1 MGDEMHNYL
10 FSFCL
15 AAILAWPTLAIPQ
28 DDHSAHH
35 AHHNMSQEDFAR
47 LREVVDQY
55 KTMTDDEIMKSMAEM
70 PGNYDWYVSEQAVRG
85 DTGVLVL
92 AHGAGEFGD
101 KIFKQSL
108 EPLAARHPVALGFG
122 MAMMGSSHLQKA
134 VDELTA
140 AGAKRVV
147 VVPAALSRNASVYR
161 QWSYILG
168 EREEAAYLDPGRVRT
183 NAELILRPVMGGH
196 PLAAQIMLDYANEIS
211 EAPQQE
217 ALIVVGHGPEKIS
230 DNELEL
236 AILRRHVE
244 FLKQETNFASIK
256 AINLQDDAPDDIR
269 AANVGTLRSWI
280 SEASAAGQR
289 VLIVGYLMSTR
300 GIQWKFKEDLKG
312 LDYTLQTKGISSH
325 PLFAQWIELSVDA
338 G

>member
-1 MGDEMHNYL
+1 MHKPL
-10 FSFCL
+10 ISLSL
-15 AAILAWPTLAIPQ
+15 AVLLAWPILANSQ

-35 AHHNMSQEDFAR
+35 GHHKMSQEDFAR

-55 KTMTDDEIMKSMAEM
+55 KPLSDAEIMKSMAEM
-70 PGNYDWYVSEQAVRG
+70 PGNYDWYVSERDLRG
-85 DTGVLVL
+85 ETGVLVL

-101 KIFKQSL
+101 RIFKQSL

-134 VDELTA
+134 VDELTG
-140 AGAKRVV
+140 AGAMRVV
-147 VVPAALSRNASVYR
+147 VVPAALSHNASVFR

-168 EREEAAYLDPGRVRT
+168 KREEAAYLDAGQVQT
-183 NAELILRPVMGGH
+183 DAELILRPVMGGH

-211 EAPQQE
+211 EVQAKE
-217 ALIVVGHGPEKIS
+217 TVIVVGHGPEKIS

-236 AILRRHVE
+236 AILHDHVD
-244 FLKQETNFASIK
+244 FLKQESNFASIK
-256 AINLQDDAPDDIR
+256 GINLQDDAPDEIR
-269 AANVGTLRSWI
+269 SANVEKLRSWI
-280 SEASAAGQR
+280 SEESGAGQR

-312 LDYTLQTKGISSH
+312 LD
-325 PLFAQWIELSVDA
+325 
-338 G
+338 

>member
-1 MGDEMHNYL
+1 MRNHL
-10 FSFCL
+10 LSFSL
-15 AAILAWPTLAIPQ
+15 AVLLSWPLLAISQ

-35 AHHNMSQEDFAR
+35 GHHTMSQEDFAR
-47 LREVVDQY
+47 LRDVVDQY
-55 KTMTDDEIMKSMAEM
+55 KTMTDEQIMQSMAEM
-70 PGNYDWYVSEQAVRG
+70 PGNYDWYVSGRTVRG

-101 KIFKQSL
+101 RIFKQSL
-108 EPLAARHPVALGFG
+108 EPLAARQPVALGFG
-122 MAMMGSSHLQKA
+122 MAMMGSGHLQKA
-134 VDELTA
+134 FNELTA

-168 EREEAAYLDPGRVRT
+168 ERDEAAYLAAGQIETD
-183 NAELILRPVMGGH
+183 AQIILKPVMGGH

-211 EAPQQE
+211 EAPGQE

-230 DNELEL
+230 DNQREL

-244 FLKQETNFASIK
+244 FLKKESDFASVK
-256 AINLQDDAPDDIR
+256 AINLQDDAPDKIR
-269 AANVGTLRSWI
+269 SANVGILRSWI

-325 PLFAQWIELSVDA
+325 PLFAQWIEMSVEE

>member
-1 MGDEMHNYL
+1 MHNYL
-10 FSFCL
+10 LGLSL
-15 AAILAWPTLAIPQ
+15 ATVILAGSSLASAQ
-28 DDHSAHH
+28 EDHSAHH
-35 AHHNMSQEDFAR
+35 GHHNMSQEDFAR
-47 LREVVDQY
+47 LRDVVDQY
-55 KTMTDDEIMKSMAEM
+55 KTMSDDEIMQSMAEM
-70 PGNYDWYVSEQAVRG
+70 PGDYDWYVSDKAVRN

-92 AHGAGEFGD
+92 AHGAGEYGD
-101 KIFKQSL
+101 RVFKQSL
-108 EPLAARHPVALGFG
+108 EPLASKQPVALGFG
-122 MAMMGSSHLQKA
+122 MAMMGSGHLQKA

-168 EREEAAYLDPGRVRT
+168 KRQQAAYLEAGQIKTD
-183 NAELILRPVMGGH
+183 AELILRPVMGGH
-196 PLAAQIMLDYANEIS
+196 PLAAEIMRDYASEIS
-211 EAPQQE
+211 ETPKNE
-217 ALIVVGHGPEKIS
+217 ALIIVGHGPEDIN
-230 DNELEL
+230 DNQREL
-236 AILRRHVE
+236 AILRRHVD
-244 FLKQETNFASIK
+244 FLRQQTDFASVR
-256 AINLQDDAPDDIR
+256 AINLQDDAPDEIR
-269 AANVGTLRSWI
+269 SANVGTLRSWI

-325 PLFAQWIELSVDA
+325 PLFSHWIELSVGA